1 MVTRLL
7 LLLALAA
14 CAAHTAAAEDWPTF
28 MKDNRRSG
36 VTTET
41 LALPLEPA
49 WTWQSPAPPQMAWEG
64 PAKWDAYSGNAD
76 LKSMHNFDPAFF
88 TTTAG
93 DALYFGSSADDAVHC
108 LDAATGTERWAYYTE
123 GPVRVPPTLHE
134 GRAYFGSDDGY
145 VYCVNAATGAFEW
158 KYKPISGERLI
169 PVNGKVISEYPC
181 RTGVIVQNGTLYFGN
196 SLMPW
201 NPSYLCAIKAAPG
214 AEGIG
219 EVYRHAV
226 KEATFQGAML
236 ASDTRLYAL
245 QGRSSP
251 MVFDLETGKRRT
263 GLQDSGGAY
272 ALLTEDNSFF
282 AQNSQQ
288 KDDVIR
294 ESTASGRDQLAT
306 YEGANRILVSGG
318 VAYLQSPGELARFNR
333 AQYLE
338 VQAVLQTVEKRLEE
352 VEKTLKNLKRE
363 EDPEGFKALSKERRD
378 LRKQSDELLAKL
390 PEAFVWRKPI
400 EMPHALILA
409 GDTLYA
415 GGTNQV
421 AAINTQTGD
430 TLWTAPTHGAA
441 HGLTIANGHLHVSTD
456 QGTIH
461 TFKPKS

>member
-7 LLLALAA
+7 LSIATITAA
-14 CAAHTAAAEDWPTF
+14 VAAAAEDWPTF

-36 VTTET
+36 VTPEA
-41 LALPLEPA
+41 LALPLESA

-88 TTTAG
+88 VTAVG
-93 DALYFGSSADDAVHC
+93 DAIYFGSSADDAVHC
-108 LDAATGTERWAYYTE
+108 LDADSGAERWAYYTE

-158 KYKPISGERLI
+158 KYKPISGDRLI

-236 ASDTRLYAL
+236 ASDNRLYAL

-263 GLQDSGGAY
+263 GLKDSGGAY

-282 AQNSQQ
+282 AQNSEQ
-288 KDDVIR
+288 KDDIMR

-333 AQYLE
+333 AQYLDI
-338 VQAVLQTVEKRLEE
+338 QAVLQTAENRLEE
-352 VEKTLKNLKRE
+352 VEKSLKTVKRE

-378 LRKQSDELLAKL
+378 LRKQSEELLAQL
-390 PEAFVWRKPI
+390 PQAFVWRKPI

-421 AAINTQTGD
+421 AAINSETGD
-430 TLWTAPTHGAA
+430 TLWTAPTNGAA

-461 TFKPKS
+461 TFRPKR

>member
-7 LLLALAA
+7 LSIATI
-14 CAAHTAAAEDWPTF
+14 TAAVAASAEDWPTF

-36 VTTET
+36 VTPEA
-41 LALPLEPA
+41 LALPLESA

-88 TTTAG
+88 VTAVG
-93 DALYFGSSADDAVHC
+93 DAIYFGSSADDAVHC
-108 LDAATGTERWAYYTE
+108 LDADSGAERWAYYTE

-158 KYKPISGERLI
+158 KYKPISGDRLI

-236 ASDTRLYAL
+236 ASDNRLYAL

-263 GLQDSGGAY
+263 GLKDSGGAY

-282 AQNSQQ
+282 AQNSEQ
-288 KDDVIR
+288 KDDIMR
-294 ESTASGRDQLAT
+294 ESTASGRDLLAT

-333 AQYLE
+333 AQYLDI
-338 VQAVLQTVEKRLEE
+338 QAVLQTAENRLEE
-352 VEKTLKNLKRE
+352 VEKSLKTVKRE

-378 LRKQSDELLAKL
+378 LRKQSEELLAQL
-390 PEAFVWRKPI
+390 PQAFVWRKPI

-421 AAINTQTGD
+421 AAINSETGD
-430 TLWTAPTHGAA
+430 TLWTAPTNGAA

-461 TFKPKS
+461 TFKPKR